1 MPENKN
7 ECVVEKK
14 FLTENNKQI
23 GDTIRLEV
31 EDAKNDDG
39 EDIKY
44 LIEDS
49 LTIVGTVQS
58 PLYISRDRGTSSL
71 GAGKVNYYIYIT
83 NDNINAKDIYT
94 NIYLKLNNSEEY
106 TTSSEKY
113 EDYVEDVKNDI
124 EEIKEEREKA
134 RYDTLRKK
142 AEDKVNDAEKELNEQ
157 KSDAESEIA
166 KAEKK
171 LNEAKQDIKKAESEI
186 KTNKQ
191 KADTEFKNAEKEIT
205 KAKEELQKKEEEL
218 IAKEKQLN
226 SLPEVSEAIKLE
238 LDQAKKEVE
247 NAKNEISKNETQLSK
262 TKQTTNDQIKNAEK
276 EVEKAK
282 QELQKGEKELSK
294 NKKEFEEKI
303 ADAEEKLKDARD
315 KINDI
320 EMATWYILDR
330 NANAGYVGFIQ
341 DTDSIANIGR
351 VFPVVFFIVATLIS
365 LTSMTR
371 MVEEQRMQIG
381 TLKALGYN
389 RKQITLKYIIYAGL
403 ACIIGGILGMSIGFV
418 ILPKVIWLMYGMMYE
433 LIDIE
438 IEFNLLFG
446 GLGLILISVCILG
459 ATIYTVLKELR
470 HQPSVLM
477 RPKAPKSGNRVMLE
491 RIPFIWKRLNFSKK
505 VTVRNLFRYK
515 KRFCMT
521 IIGILGCTSLI
532 LAGFGLKDSV
542 KQIIPNQF
550 ENVFVYDMQITLK
563 DDIAENEKEE
573 LIKELDQEERIEKI
587 AKTYMTSGKVY
598 NGENSEDVQIIIP
611 ETEEQLDGII
621 YINDTKTKNKISMKE
636 NEICLTDK
644 AAQLLGI
651 NAGDTITLEDSDE
664 NKVEVKVSNV
674 VENYVQHYVFMTKE
688 TYEKLYETKYETN
701 VILTK
706 NIELSEEEA
715 DRLATN
721 IMDKSQVASVSNIAS
736 ALKTIEDMMSLLN
749 YVVVVL
755 IVSAGLLAFVV
766 LYNLANV
773 NISERIRELAT
784 IKVLGF
790 YDKEVYNYVA
800 KETVILTI
808 IGIILGLAFGFFLNY
823 YILETCEINMLRFP
837 KIIHG
842 ISYLYAILITVVFT
856 VIVNIVTYFSL
867 KKINMIESL
876 KSVE

>member
-14 FLTENNKQI
+14 FLTENDKQI
-23 GDTIRLEV
+23 GDTIKLEV

-44 LIEDS
+44 LSEDN

-142 AEDKVNDAEKELNEQ
+142 AEDKINDAEEELNKQ

-171 LNEAKQDIKKAESEI
+171 LNKAKQDIKKAEAEI

-218 IAKEKQLN
+218 KEKEEQVN

-238 LDQAKKEVE
+238 LEQAKKELE
-247 NAKNEISKNETQLSK
+247 NAKQEISKNETQLSK
-262 TKQTTNDQIKNAEK
+262 SKQTTNNQIKNAEK

-282 QELQKGEKELSK
+282 EELQKGEKELSK
-294 NKKEFEEKI
+294 SKKEFEEKI

-470 HQPSVLM
+470 YQPSVLM
-477 RPKAPKSGNRVMLE
+477 RPRAPKSGNRVMLE

-563 DDIAENEKEE
+563 DDIDKNEKEE

-644 AAQLLGI
+644 AAQLLEI
-651 NAGDTITLEDSDE
+651 KAGDTITLEDSDE

-674 VENYVQHYVFMTKE
+674 IENYVQHYVFMTKE
-688 TYEKLYETKYETN
+688 TYKNLYDEDYETN

-706 NIELSEEEA
+706 NTELSGEETDKLVTE
-715 DRLATN
+715 
-721 IMDKSQVASVSNIAS
+721 IMDKSQVASVSNIAT
-736 ALKTIEDMMSLLN
+736 LTQTIEDMMSLLN